1 MQKLFWLITLY
12 IMPILNNSAYNSK
25 ILYNTIKLCIFHI
38 IINYNFNFILLKTIK
53 VNKIFYFVLINN
65 SFF

>member
-1 MQKLFWLITLY
+1 
-12 IMPILNNSAYNSK
+12 MPILNNSAYNSK